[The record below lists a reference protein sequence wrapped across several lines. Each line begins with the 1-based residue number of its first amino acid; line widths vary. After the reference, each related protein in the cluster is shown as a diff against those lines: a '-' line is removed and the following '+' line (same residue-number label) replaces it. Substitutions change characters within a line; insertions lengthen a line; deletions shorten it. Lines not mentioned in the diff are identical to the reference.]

1 MRIYESVL
9 DVADVGVGA
18 AYNNV
23 QKLFIIK
30 NLRNIFLKACHLS
43 VQIIYPGYSIG
54 RTTGLSAFSCV
65 RYRPFD
71 ESDCTQ

>member
-23 QKLFIIK
+23 QKLFTIK
-30 NLRNIFLKACHLS
+30 GLQNIF
-43 VQIIYPGYSIG
+43 
-54 RTTGLSAFSCV
+54 
-65 RYRPFD
+65 
-71 ESDCTQ
+71 